1 MSHQSKMSRAYNHA
15 GVIVSID
22 FVDNGLACNCTCV
35 DCGAQLVAK
44 QGKEQVHHFAHKSGD
59 PKASSCTWSYET
71 DLHIIAKEVL
81 MMTKCLPVTFG
92 TDAPYVMNIEFDS
105 VLQNASSTIK
115 DSNIRPDLV
124 ATYSGETIYIEIS
137 VSSSCKQE
145 KIIEFRRLDLTV
157 IEVYLQNFEPTSDVM
172 TLDEVKKCIEYA
184 DKKWLNI
191 KPAGY
196 IGSLVNEQERTVLRD
211 LVNSRSQAQEDLKY
225 LEKKAKEVNYF
236 LAQYENET
244 NYKRSKIASLNNQI
258 YKKGED
264 LQELHNNYRAS
275 EKVLRK
281 TCDNLKKDIA
291 LLENDKEYILEG
303 PKIDL
308 KAIKRESEQVALEAF
323 NKKVKSLEEAYEAKL
338 KSTESTLKI
347 NIRELET
354 TINKLNQQCS
364 VQENKK
370 VKLVEKNSKLQ
381 VFETEL
387 HKKEKHLNAVSTDM
401 QHKVVLHRQAAMNLE
416 RMTPELRG
424 LTRKFG
430 IAWPFAD
437 SLVDELKKELA
448 VSVEELQD

>member
-1 MSHQSKMSRAYNHA
+1 MSRAYNNA

-81 MMTKCLPVTFG
+81 IMTKCLPVNFG

-105 VLQNASSTIK
+105 ISQKTSSTIK
-115 DSNIRPDLV
+115 ESNIRPDLV

-137 VSSSCKQE
+137 VSGSCKQE

-157 IEVYLQNFEPTSDVM
+157 IEVHLQNFEPASDVM
-172 TLDEVKKCIEYA
+172 TLEEVKKCIDYA

-196 IGSLVNEQERTVLRD
+196 IGSLVNEQERTVLKD
-211 LVNSRSQAQEDLKY
+211 LVKERKQAQEHLKY
-225 LEKKAKEVNYF
+225 LEKSAKEVNHF
-236 LAQYENET
+236 LGQYESEV
-244 NYKRSKIASLNNQI
+244 NYKKSRIGVLNNQI

-264 LQELHNNYRAS
+264 LQELHDNYRAS

-281 TCDNLKKDIA
+281 TYDDLKREIA
-291 LLENDKEYILEG
+291 LLENGKEYILEG

-308 KAIKRESEQVALEAF
+308 KAIQRESEQVALEAF

-338 KSTESTLKI
+338 KSTESTLKV

-354 TINKLNQQCS
+354 ALKKLNKQCS

-370 VKLVEKNSKLQ
+370 VWLIKNNSKLK

-401 QHKVVLHRQAAMNLE
+401 QRKVVLHRQAAMNLE

-424 LTRKFG
+424 LTRRFG

-437 SLVDELKKELA
+437 SLVDELKKETA
-448 VSVEELQD
+448 EGIEELQD